1 VDYSDARSPSRVK
14 SAAPYQRQGFVGCR
28 SCGCFSMMMPLASM
42 VRTLVS
48 LVDVPDAN
56 SLRALAGTPF
66 NILDSAAYSQHARV
80 LRTSGTDIG
89 EPALNRLFHVSCCGS
104 SVSMRGYSL
113 RGCIDEQ
120 ECRKTT
126 DDCNL
131 RFDVGPAV
139 EEVTP
144 CGRSLVYPPIWRCV
158 RRLIRCRKS
167 CHNLCGIYIWN
178 DLSRYLLSGIRPPAR
193 HGQSGSHLPQ
203 SGVPHRL
210 PTERDLG

>member
-1 VDYSDARSPSRVK
+1 MQDA
-14 SAAPYQRQGFVGCR
+14 SAAWSQAQARWERPLHASLGCLLALWSLLMSDHHRGTRALLRISAKVSLRGCR
-28 SCGCFSMMMPLASM
+28 SCGSCGCFSTMPLASM

-48 LVDVPDAN
+48 LVDVPDAI

-66 NILDSAAYSQHARV
+66 NVLDSAAYSQHARV
-80 LRTSGTDIG
+80 PRTSGTDIG

-120 ECRKTT
+120 ECRKAT

-139 EEVTP
+139 EVVTS
-144 CGRSLVYPPIWRCV
+144 CERSLVYPPIWR
-158 RRLIRCRKS
+158 
-167 CHNLCGIYIWN
+167 
-178 DLSRYLLSGIRPPAR
+178 
-193 HGQSGSHLPQ
+193 
-203 SGVPHRL
+203 
-210 PTERDLG
+210 